1 MNNASMKPKRQ
12 PPQPVPCLAAV
23 AAPVIGQPLCYQWQP
38 LGLFASRAAGRRA
51 VEAARAENPAL
62 TFVVLP
68 QTLAGQEPFY
78 DALAAALAER
88 GEA

>member
-1 MNNASMKPKRQ
+1 MNNTSIKLKRQ

-23 AAPVIGQPLCYQWQP
+23 AAPIIGQPLAYQWQP
-38 LGLFASRAAGRRA
+38 LGLFPSRAQGRRA

-68 QTLAGQEPFY
+68 QTLAGKEPFY
-78 DALAAALAER
+78 DLLAAELAER